1 MSHTLG
7 QLFLLEL
14 QVGFNLLNIYIKK
27 LVSDAVVFPVY
38 LVIGKSVPKMCWVL
52 GRSVAF

>member
-1 MSHTLG
+1 MFRCLIPGTAVSS
-7 QLFLLEL
+7 EL

-38 LVIGKSVPKMCWVL
+38 LVIGKSVPKMCC
-52 GRSVAF
+52 A